1 MKFARAQNTRQN
13 KTVPGHRPRPQNKD
27 ELDSRENLEQNDKG
41 NDVTH
46 NVKEMKSDRKKVKN

>member
-1 MKFARAQNTRQN
+1 MKFARAQNTRQH
-13 KTVPGHRPRPQNKD
+13 KTFPGHRPRPLNKD

-41 NDVTH
+41 DDVTH